1 MGDYTITF
9 VRSAREE
16 LEALDAK
23 TVKRIIAKIE
33 ALGGEPR
40 PRGCHKLKT
49 EKRLWRIRIGDYR
62 VIYSVDDEIRL
73 VEITAVRH
81 RSEAYR

>member
-16 LEALDAK
+16 LEALEAN
-23 TVKRIIAKIE
+23 TVKRIMARIE
-33 ALGGEPR
+33 ALAGEPR

-49 EKRLWRIRIGDYR
+49 EKRLWRIRVGDYR
-62 VIYSVDDEIRL
+62 VIYSVRDENRSI
-73 VEITAVRH
+73 EILSVRH